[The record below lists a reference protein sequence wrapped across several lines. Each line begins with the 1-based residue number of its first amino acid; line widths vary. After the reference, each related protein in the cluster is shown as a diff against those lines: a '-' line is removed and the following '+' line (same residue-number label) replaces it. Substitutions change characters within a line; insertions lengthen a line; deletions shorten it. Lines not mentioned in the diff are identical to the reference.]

1 MASASALVLRPSGVG
16 IGSGSQFGVWQSK
29 GSFVDCGASLCH
41 SRKPRPLRIAAT
53 PSGSERRRVVR
64 VRCRGS
70 DGGPAP
76 PESRDEAIAQAAG
89 SVSALLEKALKRR
102 GPSTVKQRKE
112 QRQVKLRVEVPV
124 PDDTPASLVSLTLDL
139 VSGLKPRDS
148 PVVAVFFP
156 DASAVALARDQC
168 GALPDERF
176 YCLQSEREV
185 SGDVSVVL
193 VAGASY
199 DDAELLRELARNV
212 NPRPVVVLNPDWSP
226 EAEQDARCGSF
237 LTSFEAAYAFLPL
250 AIQGFFSKTEGAVL
264 KNAQSGAPWLIF
276 LKENGKFTRLSSLKS
291 RPGPAE
297 LESALYNA
305 MAANS
310 AVTKSIKFL
319 RGLVSKE

>member
-1 MASASALVLRPSGVG
+1 V
-16 IGSGSQFGVWQSK
+16 
-29 GSFVDCGASLCH
+29 
-41 SRKPRPLRIAAT
+41 RI
-53 PSGSERRRVVR
+53 
-64 VRCRGS
+64 RCRGS
-70 DGGPAP
+70 DGGAAP

-139 VSGLKPRDS
+139 VSALKPRDS

-156 DASAVALARDQC
+156 DASAVALARSQC
-168 GALPDERF
+168 GTLPDERF
-176 YCLQSEREV
+176 HCLQSEREV

-199 DDAELLRELARNV
+199 DDTERLRELARNV

-276 LKENGKFTRLSSLKS
+276 VKENGKFTRLSSLKS